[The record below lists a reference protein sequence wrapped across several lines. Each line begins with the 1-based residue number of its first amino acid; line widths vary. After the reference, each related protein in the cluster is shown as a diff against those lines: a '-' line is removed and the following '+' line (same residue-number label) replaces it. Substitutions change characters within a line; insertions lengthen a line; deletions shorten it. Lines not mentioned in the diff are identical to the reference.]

1 MSMLGL
7 SVGTTTLV
15 AMMPLAQEAGEDVVA
30 VRADHE
36 PLDGQAHLRCATHP
50 DSTLPKLPVG
60 TAKLTGR
67 RPGPPPSDSAA
78 VT

>member
-7 SVGTTTLV
+7 SVGTTRLV
-15 AMMPLAQEAGEDVVA
+15 AMIPEWMKR
-30 VRADHE
+30 VRMSLRFE
-36 PLDGQAHLRCATHP
+36 PTTNRSTGNPIRCATQP
-50 DSTLPKLPVG
+50 ENTLPKLPVG

-67 RPGPPPSDSAA
+67 PPGPPPIEVAA